1 MRPPAAAVA
10 ASHPRSAVPN
20 APPPTRSPLRPPR
33 PTARTLTVLERITTA
48 CAAVP
53 TGGADGDSEALVPTP
68 RSLPT
73 AAEQR
78 SLALNPADYGPGDA
92 VGDYQIVS
100 VLGRGATGVTYRAT
114 KGGAPPDAPP
124 VALKV
129 TRLRGPGG
137 WKAFD
142 LAARE
147 AAALKALKHPG
158 IPAFVDSFDVDTPTD
173 THRVLAQAAIEG
185 VTLAD
190 VVASGSRGTPADVD
204 RLARGLLDILA
215 YLASRA
221 PPIVHRDVKP
231 SNIVLAGGTWG
242 GAPTLVDFGGV
253 QAMGGGAGGEGDALA
268 GLPGGAP
275 APPGTTIVGTAGY
288 MAPETIW
295 AASPASDMYSLGG
308 VLVYALTG
316 KPPSS
321 FAGGRLRVDTRA
333 LGDVPPALAA
343 VIAAALEP
351 APEDRPTAAA
361 ALAAL
366 EGGPSSLAGLAPLP
380 TPRPPPGARCR
391 VALTGRALVV
401 DVPPAPLFSG
411 DRAGSAVFS
420 LVWNGTIAAWTA
432 SALAAGALSAAAF
445 SLPFWIAGLAV
456 TKDALG
462 GSLQASGLTIGPR
475 TWRLETRPAL
485 GALARAGRGPS
496 VAEGDTTTLRGARVA
511 IVAIVNGVPR
521 TRVKLVDGFNA
532 HSLGEGLPRAE
543 QAWLVET
550 INAHVAAL
558 TGTPVA
564 VPPADDPPPPPP
576 GGGWYDD
583 HGMMDDGFGRGNGL
597 MRRQRGGAGYWGG
610 GPGTLPGRLDDD
622 VWR

>member
-1 MRPPAAAVA
+1 MSGAVLSTAA
-10 ASHPRSAVPN
+10 HPVRSAVPH
-20 APPPTRSPLRPPR
+20 APARLSLRPSR
-33 PTARTLTVLERITTA
+33 PTARTLAALERVTTA

-53 TGGADGDSEALVPTP
+53 TGGADGDSEAIVPTP
-68 RSLPT
+68 ARLPT
-73 AAEQR
+73 SAEQR
-78 SLALNPADYGPGDA
+78 SLALDPADYGPGDT
-92 VGDYQIVS
+92 VRDFVIVA

-114 KGGAPPDAPP
+114 KVGAPPDAPP

-158 IPAFVDSFDVDTPTD
+158 IPTFIDAFDIDTPTD

-185 VTLAD
+185 GTLAD
-190 VVASGSRGTPADVD
+190 VVGSGSRGTPADVD
-204 RLARGLLDILA
+204 RLARGLLDVLA

-231 SNIVLAGGTWG
+231 SNIVLSGGTWG

-253 QAMGGGAGGEGDALA
+253 QAVGGGAGGEGDALA

-343 VIAAALEP
+343 VIAAVLEP

-366 EGGPSSLAGLAPLP
+366 DGGAVRVGGVGAAADAAAAARGALPRGAHGARADGGRAARAPVFGRSCGISRLLPRLERHHRGLDGQRAGRGRAVGRRVFAPVLDCRHRRHQRRVGRLPPSLWPHHRPSHLAP
-380 TPRPPPGARCR
+380 
-391 VALTGRALVV
+391 
-401 DVPPAPLFSG
+401 G
-411 DRAGSAVFS
+411 DA
-420 LVWNGTIAAWTA
+420 
-432 SALAAGALSAAAF
+432 
-445 SLPFWIAGLAV
+445 
-456 TKDALG
+456 
-462 GSLQASGLTIGPR
+462 
-475 TWRLETRPAL
+475 
-485 GALARAGRGPS
+485 ARAGRPG
-496 VAEGDTTTLRGARVA
+496 ARGA
-511 IVAIVNGVPR
+511 G
-521 TRVKLVDGFNA
+521 
-532 HSLGEGLPRAE
+532 
-543 QAWLVET
+543 
-550 INAHVAAL
+550 
-558 TGTPVA
+558 A
-564 VPPADDPPPPPP
+564 VS
-576 GGGWYDD
+576 G
-583 HGMMDDGFGRGNGL
+583 
-597 MRRQRGGAGYWGG
+597 
-610 GPGTLPGRLDDD
+610 
-622 VWR
+622 